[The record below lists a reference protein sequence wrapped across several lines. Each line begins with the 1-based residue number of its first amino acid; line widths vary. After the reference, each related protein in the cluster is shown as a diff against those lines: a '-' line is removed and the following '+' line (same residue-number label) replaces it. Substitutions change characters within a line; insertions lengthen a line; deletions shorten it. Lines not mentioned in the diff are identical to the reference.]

1 MTMIGKMDQ
10 RITLQRA
17 TETPDGI
24 GGTVRGWSDL
34 PRNASPW
41 AAVTAKAGRE
51 SMTEGRI
58 TASYV
63 VLFTIY
69 NRDDLSEVDR
79 ILWNGEAYNI
89 RNLRREGGRK
99 LRLVIEAEL
108 GVLS

>member
-1 MTMIGKMDQ
+1 MIGKMDQ

-17 TETPDGI
+17 TETPDGL
-24 GGTVRGWSDL
+24 GGSVRGWANL
-34 PRNASPW
+34 ATNPSPW

-51 SMTEGRI
+51 SMTEGRMSATYI
-58 TASYV
+58 

-79 ILWNGEAYNI
+79 IVWGGEAYNI
-89 RNLRREGGRK
+89 RNIRREGGRK
-99 LRLVIEAEL
+99 LHLVIEAER